1 MAKTMENPSP
11 ASEKLRVA
19 NGHPT
24 QEAIALRAY
33 QLYLERGG
41 APGNELED
49 WIQAEIQL
57 AVENGKSS
65 RKTRSRT
72 SPERVTNTA
81 NTF

>member
-1 MAKTMENPSP
+1 MPKTIESSSP
-11 ASEKLRVA
+11 ATEKPRAA

-33 QLYLERGG
+33 HLYLERGG

-57 AVENGKSS
+57 AMENSKSR
-65 RKTRSRT
+65 RKNAVKS
-72 SPERVTNTA
+72 A
-81 NTF
+81 AA

>member
-1 MAKTMENPSP
+1 MSKTIESSSP
-11 ASEKLRVA
+11 TTPKPRSA

-24 QEAIALRAY
+24 PEDIAIRAY

-57 AVENGKSS
+57 AMENGKSR
-65 RKTRSRT
+65 RKT
-72 SPERVTNTA
+72 TA
-81 NTF
+81 KSAGA

>member
-1 MAKTMENPSP
+1 MPKTMENSSP
-11 ASEKLRVA
+11 ASEKPRVA

-41 APGNELED
+41 GPGNELED

-57 AVENGKSS
+57 AMENGKSR
-65 RKTRSRT
+65 RKTTVKS
-72 SPERVTNTA
+72 A
-81 NTF
+81 AA